1 MEIRFERVG
10 AIRISN
16 HGANLPMKERKGR
29 IRRVLD
35 NICIEKVQEQDGL
48 LGGKVGEES
57 ERNLKITANIQIC
70 TLYS

>member
-1 MEIRFERVG
+1 
-10 AIRISN
+10 
-16 HGANLPMKERKGR
+16 MKERKGR

-57 ERNLKITANIQIC
+57 ERNLKITANIQKY